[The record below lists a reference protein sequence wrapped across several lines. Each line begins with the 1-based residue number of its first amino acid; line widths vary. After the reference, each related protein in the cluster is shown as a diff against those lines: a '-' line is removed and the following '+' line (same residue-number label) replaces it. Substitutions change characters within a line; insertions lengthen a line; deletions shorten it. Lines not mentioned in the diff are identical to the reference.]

1 MPEETKPEAPPA
13 APPTATTPGPT
24 AGPAPGSPS
33 DFLGSIFYGPEGVR
47 SGWRLLVYLMLG
59 SACSIVLFRLLG
71 RGGAEEDHP
80 AIATVFSDG
89 LLFVCALI
97 PALIMGVAE
106 RRSLA
111 HYGLPWRKALGAN
124 FWKGMLW
131 GVASLTILLLTI
143 AALGGFSF
151 GRLQLHGERIVVFA
165 LAWFAAYLAVALFE
179 EFFLRGYTQF
189 TLTSGL
195 GFWPAAVV
203 TSLAFGALHV
213 GNKGESPVG
222 AVAAACIGF
231 FFVVTLRRTGDL
243 WFAIGFHCAWDWG
256 ESYLFGVANSGIRSP
271 GHLLSSTL
279 NGPNWLT
286 GGSVGP
292 EGSLLVFVL
301 IAGLILLFERT
312 HSRAMYPLPDRPGTD
327 PAPVNVKI

>member
-1 MPEETKPEAPPA
+1 MPDEAKPEAPSSPVPQTPPAPA
-13 APPTATTPGPT
+13 AGPT
-24 AGPAPGSPS
+24 TGSPS
-33 DFLGSIFYGPEGVR
+33 DFLSDIFYGPEGVR
-47 SGWRLLVYLMLG
+47 SGWRLLIYLMLC

-71 RGGAEEDHP
+71 RGGSEEDHP
-80 AIATVFSDG
+80 AIATLFSDG

-97 PALIMGVAE
+97 PALIMGAAE

-131 GVASLTILLLTI
+131 GVGSLTLLLLVI
-143 AALGGFSF
+143 ASLGGFSF
-151 GRLQLHGERIVVFA
+151 GRLQLHGERIFVFA
-165 LAWFAAYLAVALFE
+165 VAWFAAYLAVALFE

-195 GFWPAAVV
+195 GFWPAAVI
-203 TSLAFGALHV
+203 TSLAFGSIHIF
-213 GNKGESPVG
+213 NQGESRVG
-222 AVAAACIGF
+222 AAAAACIGF
-231 FFVVTLRRTGDL
+231 FFVLTLRRTGDL

-271 GHLLSSTL
+271 GHLLSSTVH
-279 NGPNWLT
+279 GPAWLT

-292 EGSLLVFVL
+292 EGSVFVFVL

-312 HSRAMYPLPDRPGTD
+312 HRRAMYPMPDRP
-327 PAPVNVKI
+327 PAEPVPVKLGI